1 MIITIL
7 YIVCVNQVRCKFG
20 PIETCLPVFC
30 IMQIILSLFPHHS
43 LSFALYVERGI
54 VLNYKAQV
62 FVLNNRVPGFYLLIV
77 TVRAYANMMQ
87 FPIFD
92 VSQTRK
98 SMVEVQHV
106 NFFLFFKKNTQ
117 ESNKKEEENLGVK
130 MKNDIASQLLYFSGE
145 KKLGT

>member
-1 MIITIL
+1 M
-7 YIVCVNQVRCKFG
+7 
-20 PIETCLPVFC
+20 
-30 IMQIILSLFPHHS
+30 
-43 LSFALYVERGI
+43 
-54 VLNYKAQV
+54 
-62 FVLNNRVPGFYLLIV
+62 LNNRVPGFYLLIV